1 MKHTKKIIALVL
13 AIVTLLAFTACG
25 AEKETPATLNIA
37 ALKGPTG
44 IGMVQLME
52 NSGTDTYNFTLAGAP
67 DEVKAKIVNGEVDI
81 AACPVNLAA
90 ALYKATNGNVEVLAV
105 NTLGVL
111 YILENGN
118 TINSVADLKG
128 KTLYATGKGATPE
141 YILNYILKA
150 NGIDPE
156 NDITIE
162 YKTEHSELAT
172 LAASGKAVISMLPEP
187 NVTAVLK
194 QNKDVR
200 IALNLTEEWDK
211 AVARDGG
218 SSKLA
223 QGCIIA
229 RKDFV
234 EANPE
239 AVSRFMDNYKKSV
252 EFVNSNPADASVLVE
267 KHGIMP
273 KASIA
278 QAAIPNCN
286 ITFIEGA
293 EMKDVLS
300 ANLNVLFNANPKSIG
315 GSMPGDDFY
324 YSR

>member
-1 MKHTKKIIALVL
+1 M
-13 AIVTLLAFTACG
+13 AI
-25 AEKETPATLNIA
+25 
-37 ALKGPTG
+37 
-44 IGMVQLME
+44 
-52 NSGTDTYNFTLAGAP
+52 
-67 DEVKAKIVNGEVDI
+67 
-81 AACPVNLAA
+81 
-90 ALYKATNGNVEVLAV
+90 

-111 YILENGN
+111 YVLENGS

-128 KTLYATGKGATPE
+128 KTIYATGKGATPE

-156 NDITIE
+156 KDVTIE
-162 YKTEHSELAT
+162 YKTEHAELAA
-172 LAASGKAVISMLPEP
+172 LAATGKVAISMLPEP

-194 QNKDVR
+194 QNKNAR

-211 AVARDGG
+211 AVAANGEN
-218 SSKLA
+218 SKLA

-234 EANPE
+234 EKNPE
-239 AVSRFMDNYKKSV
+239 AVARFMDAYKASV
-252 EFVNSNPADASVLVE
+252 ESVNSAPAEAAALVV

-273 KASIA
+273 KAAIA

-293 EMKDVLS
+293 EMKDIMS

-315 GSMPGDDFY
+315 GAMPGDDFY

>member
-1 MKHTKKIIALVL
+1 MKQSKKIIALLL
-13 AIVTLLAFTACG
+13 AIATLFAFAACG
-25 AEKETPATLNIA
+25 KKDEPATLNIA
-37 ALKGPTG
+37 TLKGPTG

-52 NSGTDTYNFTLAGAP
+52 NSGDDTYNFTLAGAP
-67 DEVKAKIVNGEVDI
+67 DEVKAKIVSGEVDI

-156 NDITIE
+156 KDITIE

-211 AVARDGG
+211 AVAKDGG
-218 SSKLA
+218 KSKLA
-223 QGCIIA
+223 QGCIIV
-229 RKDFV
+229 RKEFL
-234 EANPE
+234 EENKA
-239 AVSRFMDNYKKSV
+239 AVDRFLDNYKKSV
-252 EFVNSNPADASVLVE
+252 EFVNASPADAAVLVE

-273 KASIA
+273 KAAIA

-300 ANLNVLFNANPKSIG
+300 ANLEVLFNANPKSVG
-315 GSMPGDDFY
+315 GAMPGDDFY
-324 YSR
+324 YAR